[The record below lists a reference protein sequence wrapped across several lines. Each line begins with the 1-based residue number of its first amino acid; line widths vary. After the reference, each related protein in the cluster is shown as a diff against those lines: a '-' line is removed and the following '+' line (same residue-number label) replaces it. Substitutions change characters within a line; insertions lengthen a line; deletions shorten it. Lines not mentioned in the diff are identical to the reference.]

1 MEYDD
6 KQKLRD
12 YRDEVYR
19 RKMKSK
25 DEGVDKRKN
34 ENKGE

>member
-12 YRDEVYR
+12 SRDEVYR

-25 DEGVDKRKN
+25 DEGVSKRKN